1 MAIGAGA
8 AILGSAGINVLGN
21 LLFGGGDSEAQMA
34 AINKA
39 LAQFEG
45 IVPPDLAKSIVYTAY
60 QQGGTLTPQQLSSLP
75 IEAQEVIQLQERPEM
90 RRRQEAQLSALESL
104 ARTGMGPQERLAMEE
119 SRLRAAQEAQ
129 SRQQGLLQKYQE
141 MGRLGDTGSLMAQL
155 QGQQQSSQDEMLGN
169 MRAAAMAAENRRA
182 AIQQAMSGAE
192 RMRQQDL
199 GVDQSNIEARRQRQ
213 EFDVR
218 NAIARQQYNAQ
229 SAQQANMMNL
239 QRQQQIMDMNIKQQ
253 NDEAYRRGYLAPQ
266 QMYANQMGLAQAR
279 AGAYLG
285 KGQAEGQRAAAQAQ
299 GVRDIFGGL
308 SQAGM
313 VYGLYGARSGGG
325 TSGSGGGYSAPVG
338 NDRFSLGG
346 DYTYQ
351 PQTFNWPDN
360 F

>member
-1 MAIGAGA
+1 MIDPGT
-8 AILGSAGINVLGN
+8 AILGSAAVNIFGN

-34 AINKA
+34 EINRAI
-39 LAQFEG
+39 AQFEG

-60 QQGGTLTPQQLSSLP
+60 QQGGSLTPQQLSSLP

-182 AIQQAMSGAE
+182 AIQQAMAGAD

-218 NAIARQQYNAQ
+218 NAIARQQYNAE
-229 SAQQANMMNL
+229 AARRANEMNL
-239 QRQQQIMDMNIKQQ
+239 QRQQAIMDMNIKQQ
-253 NDEAYRRGYLAPQ
+253 NEEAYRRGYLAPQ
-266 QMYANQMGLAQAR
+266 QMYANQMDLAR
-279 AGAYLG
+279 AKANAYLG
-285 KGQAEGQRAAAQAQ
+285 KGEAEGRRAAAQAQ
-299 GVRDIFGGL
+299 SARDIIGGI

-313 VYGLYGARSGGG
+313 IYGMYGAGGG
-325 TSGSGGGYSAPVG
+325 SGSKVSGSQVPGVKVPGAGIIDPNV
-338 NDRFSLGG
+338 
-346 DYTYQ
+346 
-351 PQTFNWPDN
+351 
-360 F
+360 